1 MDLLIL
7 GKPNVG
13 KTLLM
18 INLAAYLGL
27 REIQLD
33 VEDAD
38 GRSRSLRL
46 GLERARRELVSM
58 RAPKTLTVQSVG
70 LEASLGRQKV
80 RLVAVDT
87 PGIGEGIPD
96 ENHVRHQ
103 MALTLERLMSAAL
116 VFHVVD
122 ASTVGMRR
130 VEAPGPFDWAL
141 MELGRN
147 MAAAYLLVANKMDKP
162 GSQEGMRHLKERARG
177 ITIIGVSAVTRRGFR
192 DVKSWMMR
200 TLA

>member
-13 KTLLM
+13 KTLFM

-33 VEDAD
+33 VEDAE
-38 GRSRSLRL
+38 GRNRSQRL

-58 RAPKTLTVQSVG
+58 RAPKTLLVQSVG
-70 LEASLGRQKV
+70 LEASLGRQRV
-80 RLVAVDT
+80 RLVVVDT
-87 PGIGEGIPD
+87 PGISEGIPAGT
-96 ENHVRHQ
+96 HVRHQ
-103 MALTLERLMSAAL
+103 VALTLERLMSAAL

-122 ASTVGMRR
+122 ASAVGMRR
-130 VEAPGPFDWAL
+130 VEAPGAFDWAL

-147 MAAAYLLVANKMDKP
+147 MAAAYLVVANKMDKP
-162 GSQEGMRHLKERARG
+162 GSQEGLRQLKDRARG
-177 ITIIGVSAVTRRGFR
+177 IALIGVSAVTRRGFR